1 MSMRRYV
8 CILALSILFFYPFND
23 SLSHSAESPDYTIRI
38 VYNNIPGDPSSE
50 LTVAGGF
57 SAWIEFNDR
66 AVLFDAGGE
75 STILVRNLLLLNLDL
90 KKLDAI
96 FISHN
101 HNDHVYGLPILLGMT
116 RYSPKVYVP
125 LSSRDAIL
133 EQNPRAN
140 IVPIDKPEQ
149 LYPDIWSTGQ
159 IKVKYLNTV
168 ISEQALVI
176 GKSEG
181 ICIIAGCSHPGI
193 VELIEES
200 KKLFPEKPIILVAGG
215 FHLRDH
221 TDEEI
226 REISLRFK
234 ELGVKNIGPS
244 HCTGENAIKIFKEE
258 WKDNFIRLYLG
269 DEYKF

>member
-1 MSMRRYV
+1 MSMRRYICV
-8 CILALSILFFYPFND
+8 LGLSILFFYPFND
-23 SLSHSAESPDYTIRI
+23 TLSHSAESPDYTIKI
-38 VYNNIPGDPSSE
+38 AYNNIPGDPSSE
-50 LTVAGGF
+50 LMVAGGF
-57 SAWIEFNDR
+57 SALIEFNDR

-75 STILVRNLLLLNLDL
+75 STVLVRNLLLLNLDL

-116 RYSPKVYVP
+116 RYNPKVYVP
-125 LSSRDAIL
+125 LSSQDAIL

-140 IVPIDKPEQ
+140 IVPIDKQ
-149 LYPDIWSTGQ
+149 KKLYPNIWSTGQ
-159 IKVKYLNTV
+159 KKVKYLNTV

-176 GKSEG
+176 GKGES
-181 ICIIAGCSHPGI
+181 IYIITGCSHPGI

-200 KKLFPEKPIILVAGG
+200 KKIFPEKSIMLVAGG
-215 FHLRDH
+215 FHLRNH
-221 TDEEI
+221 TEEEI
-226 REISLRFK
+226 REISLKFK

-269 DEYKF
+269 DEYRF